1 MEITLEQ
8 AKVFDAVAR
17 AKTVQ
22 KAALELHRGHSA
34 VLYSWKTK
42 LVFRCLTD
50 PATAIASP

>member
-34 VLYSWKTK
+34 VL
-42 LVFRCLTD
+42 
-50 PATAIASP
+50 